1 MDVSPPYI
9 SANFQPWGFPI
20 PSLSMAYS
28 TRKLNLDPWKRLI
41 IKTRSKVFQISQSI
55 FLISHLK
62 VPNVQSFVSPMI
74 SARLS
79 DLQMP
84 ALLTHSPPPGPLMIT
99 CSQSWF
105 QLSLSVCLSLND
117 GGISEHVL
125 LVFMFTICGWLE
137 LGPGDRPASL
147 TSSEIFIADTWQHL
161 PIYKSNW
168 QSFFRK
174 YSSHPA
180 CRTTVSIIAAAM
192 E

>member
-1 MDVSPPYI
+1 
-9 SANFQPWGFPI
+9 
-20 PSLSMAYS
+20 MAYS

-84 ALLTHSPPPGPLMIT
+84 ALLTHTPPPGPLMNT

-168 QSFFRK
+168 QCFFRK

-180 CRTTVSIIAAAM
+180 IPHAGQLYQSLQLQWSN
-192 E
+192 

>member
-84 ALLTHSPPPGPLMIT
+84 ALLTHSPPPAARPTNDHLLPILISIIIVCM
-99 CSQSWF
+99 
-105 QLSLSVCLSLND
+105 SVPKWW

-147 TSSEIFIADTWQHL
+147 TSSEIFIADT
-161 PIYKSNW
+161 
-168 QSFFRK
+168 
-174 YSSHPA
+174 
-180 CRTTVSIIAAAM
+180 
-192 E
+192 